1 MIRKI
6 FLSLVCLLAT
16 VATVA
21 SEPLK
26 VLAIGNSFSQDAVEQ
41 YLHELAE
48 AGGQE
53 IIIGNLYIGGCSLER
68 HYNNMLNNTADYAY
82 RKIGLDGIK
91 HESGNQTIEKGLADE
106 QWDYV
111 SLQQVSG
118 LSGDYST
125 YNPYLSA
132 LIAYVKEK
140 VPTAKLILHQTWSY
154 AQNST
159 HSEFARY
166 GKDQMKMYN
175 SIIEA
180 TTKAF
185 TDNSMDLLIPCGT
198 AVQNA
203 RTTFIGDYMNRDGY
217 HLNVVYGRYTAA
229 CTWYEALFK
238 TSVVGNSYAPEGMNE
253 SLKLATQ
260 TAAHEAVSQPYTVTD
275 LSYIQNTVN
284 ARKRFVNT
292 EAKGLG
298 DGSSWDDAMSFDDF
312 YANVNSYDDGDQF
325 LFAGGVYKPSQVT
338 EITKGLTL
346 IGGFSPQL
354 TGTDDTLPGY
364 PSATPTVFSGD
375 KNNNGIADN
384 GDAVAILNFS
394 TATEDGSML
403 KAITLRG
410 IEFTGAYD
418 ATDGDNH
425 GALWLKHCGYVSVE
439 NCRFYGNVGKGKL
452 GGMAI
457 TSQYSRLVATDCQ
470 FFNNEAKSRGA
481 ALRFSSN
488 DKGRGVGIIN
498 RCAIF
503 GNKVAEGVGSAILVQ
518 HGKALYIV
526 NSTIA
531 DNEST
536 STASGALYTNGKG
549 DFENKLFIVGSTIAG
564 NKGGSQVEMAAN
576 AQLYTANA
584 IVVGDE
590 TNKAYNFKGAVTTF
604 ASGGYNVSGSDEK
617 LTAWDASDR
626 ATGNTYANVFG
637 SNRLNNQLVIIPQME
652 SSTFSS
658 AAFGDGVSTWEIPV
672 DITVDQLGCV
682 RADNSLPGAYVKP
695 DETAVE
701 SIRLHPT
708 VHHAPYSLNGVR
720 LNGLRRGIN
729 IVNGKKLIYK

>member
-6 FLSLVCLLAT
+6 ILSLVCLLAT

-21 SEPLK
+21 SEPFK

-53 IIIGNLYIGGCSLER
+53 IIIGNMYIGGCSLER

-91 HESGNQTIEKGLADE
+91 HESGNQTIEKALADE

-125 YNPYLSA
+125 YNSYLPA
-132 LIAYVKEK
+132 LVAYVKEK

-198 AVQNA
+198 AIQNA

-354 TGTDDTLPGY
+354 TGTDDALPGY

-384 GDAVAILNFS
+384 GDAVSILNFS

-418 ATDGDNH
+418 ATDGENH

-503 GNKVAEGVGSAILVQ
+503 GNKVTEGVGSAILVQ

-536 STASGALYTNGKG
+536 ATASGALYTNGKG

-576 AQLYTANA
+576 AQLYAANA
-584 IVVGDE
+584 IIVGDE

-617 LTAWDASDR
+617 LTAWDATDR

-672 DITVDQLGCV
+672 DITVDQLGSV
-682 RADNSLPGAYVKP
+682 RADNSLPGAYVKASSSAIERP
-695 DETAVE
+695 RRET
-701 SIRLHPT
+701 T
-708 VHHAPYSLNGVR
+708 VRNTHYNIDGVR

-729 IVNGKKLIYK
+729 IVNGKKLIIK

>member
-6 FLSLVCLLAT
+6 ILSLVCLLAT

-91 HESGNQTIEKGLADE
+91 HESGNQTIEKA
-106 QWDYV
+106 
-111 SLQQVSG
+111 
-118 LSGDYST
+118 
-125 YNPYLSA
+125 
-132 LIAYVKEK
+132 
-140 VPTAKLILHQTWSY
+140 PTAKLILHQTWAY

-198 AVQNA
+198 AIQNA

-229 CTWYEALFK
+229 CTWYEALFQ

-354 TGTDDTLPGY
+354 TGTDDALPGY
-364 PSATPTVFSGD
+364 PSTTPTVFSSD

-418 ATDGDNH
+418 ATDGENH

-488 DKGRGVGIIN
+488 DKRRGVGIIN
-498 RCAIF
+498 RCAIY

-531 DNEST
+531 
-536 STASGALYTNGKG
+536 
-549 DFENKLFIVGSTIAG
+549 G

-576 AQLYTANA
+576 AQLYAANA

-604 ASGGYNVSGSDEK
+604 ASGGYNVSG
-617 LTAWDASDR
+617 R
-626 ATGNTYANVFG
+626 AERERA
-637 SNRLNNQLVIIPQME
+637 RLMN
-652 SSTFSS
+652 
-658 AAFGDGVSTWEIPV
+658 
-672 DITVDQLGCV
+672 
-682 RADNSLPGAYVKP
+682 
-695 DETAVE
+695 
-701 SIRLHPT
+701 
-708 VHHAPYSLNGVR
+708 
-720 LNGLRRGIN
+720 
-729 IVNGKKLIYK
+729 